1 MRFKDIDTNIRNILS
16 RISFI
21 SYIYHFI
28 KKRFFGY
35 KNVNNFFKKN
45 LAEIQSLSRSKKNGK
60 NILLATSM
68 GSELV
73 AWRLESVLSLAL
85 MKKGNNV
92 EFAIDDGILPAHQ
105 NCIYAKYE
113 NNINSIIKKNEFK
126 NVEDSCFK
134 ESSFLLNK
142 AGIKINKFSSG
153 IKEEN
158 LKEIDEICERIEI
171 DKIREYKL
179 DNVDVGEHAI
189 AGALRF
195 FAKATI
201 ENEPAADSVIRAYFK
216 SALITTF
223 CFRNIFKKRNIN
235 IVVLHHGIYVP
246 QGIICSVA
254 KSMGVKVVT
263 WNIAY
268 RKNRF
273 IFSHDDTYHHTLI
286 DEDISKWQN
295 IEWSEKKEIE
305 LKNYLQGRWFGDD
318 DWINFN
324 QENPSVNHDSII
336 KKLLIDPSK
345 PCFALLTNVLWDAQL
360 HYPANAFRNMLEWVF
375 ETIQFFIERTDLQLI
390 IRVHPA
396 ENTGRIVSRQKIID
410 EINTKFPDL
419 PKNIKLIPANGD
431 FTSYEVV
438 SISNAALIYG
448 TKMGVE
454 LSASGIPVVVA
465 GEAWIRGK
473 GVTKDATSKEDYL
486 DILNKLPFDK
496 NLGGEDL
503 IKAKKYAYHFF
514 FRRMIPINS
523 VKEVSGW
530 PPFDINLNNI
540 AELQNIYDP
549 GLELICNGITE
560 GRDFIYED

>member
-21 SYIYHFI
+21 SSIYHFF
-28 KKRFFGY
+28 KKRFIGY

-45 LAEIQSLSRSKKNGK
+45 LAEIQSLSRSKKNSK

-113 NNINSIIKKNEFK
+113 KNISSIIKKNKFK

-134 ESSFLLNK
+134 ESSFILNQ
-142 AGIKINKFSSG
+142 AGIRINKFSSG
-153 IKEEN
+153 ITEEN
-158 LKEIDEICERIEI
+158 LKEIDEICEQIEI

-179 DNVDVGEHAI
+179 KNVDVGEHAI

-195 FAKATI
+195 FAKATF
-201 ENEPAADSVIRAYFK
+201 ENEPAADAVIRAYFK

-223 CFRNIFKKRNIN
+223 CFRNIFKKRDIN

-286 DEDISKWQN
+286 NEDISKWQN
-295 IEWSEKKEIE
+295 IEWSGNKEVE

-336 KKLLIDPSK
+336 KKLSIDPNK

-360 HYPANAFRNMLEWVF
+360 HYPANAFKNMLEWVF
-375 ETIQFFIERTDLQLI
+375 ETIQFFIKRTDLQLI

-410 EINTKFPDL
+410 EINVKFPDL

-473 GVTKDATSKEDYL
+473 GVTRDATSKEDYL

-496 NLGGEDL
+496 NLDGEDL

-530 PPFDINLNNI
+530 PPFDINLNNMT
-540 AELQNIYDP
+540 ELENIYDP
-549 GLELICNGITE
+549 GLELICKGITE
-560 GRDFIYED
+560 ESDFIYED